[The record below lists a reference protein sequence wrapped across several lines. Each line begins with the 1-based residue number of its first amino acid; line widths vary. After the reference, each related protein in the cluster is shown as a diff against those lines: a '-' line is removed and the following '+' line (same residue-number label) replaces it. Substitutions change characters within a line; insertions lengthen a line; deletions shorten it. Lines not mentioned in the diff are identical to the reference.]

1 MAEDGKNRLLRLVLL
16 VDLCALGAW
25 LTLPGGDL
33 SESALT
39 ILLLAAL
46 GAMAG
51 ARPVRISALGTEVAA
66 THPFVF
72 CALGVGGAAAAGLV
86 AFAGV
91 GGAVAAE
98 RRRHKGMH
106 LAFNLGAVA
115 LATAAAAWAF
125 LLAGGRPGE
134 STLTLLWPL
143 TAAAAVYF
151 IANTGLVAVVIS
163 VEKGE
168 PVSATWQRSF
178 RWTTAAYFTGLSLA
192 VALLL
197 LLRTLGPW
205 GLALGVPPSW
215 LLAAFYRA
223 YKDRQEEHARRIREV
238 EALNADLERRVLERT
253 RELREALGRIEEL
266 QQLKETLT
274 QTLVHD
280 LKNPLTTIVGN
291 LDLLEQRGEEPTLRL
306 VRRSKAG
313 ASRLLRMIL
322 DLLDISRL
330 EDGRFVLE
338 PADVDAVELARGALD
353 DAETVADQSDVELR
367 LAADGDVRVE
377 ADAGLLRRVLD
388 NLIANAVRHSPAHGI
403 VTMSVARGADGV
415 ELSVAD
421 QGDGI
426 PPELRDKVF
435 EKYARLE
442 VRDAGVSSNRGLGLT
457 FCQLAVAAHGG
468 TIRAD
473 ESNGGGAWFRVV
485 LPLRRAA
492 PTQTDAKPEA
502 QPVPAGAGV

>member
-1 MAEDGKNRLLRLVLL
+1 VAPERKNRLLGLVLL
-16 VDLCALGAW
+16 VDLCALWAW
-25 LTLPGGDL
+25 ILLPGGDL
-33 SESALT
+33 SERALT
-39 ILLLAAL
+39 IVLLAAL

-66 THPFVF
+66 THPFIF
-72 CALGVGGAAAAGLV
+72 CALGVAGPAAAGLV
-86 AFAGV
+86 AFAGLA
-91 GGAVAAE
+91 GAVLAE
-98 RRRHKGMH
+98 RRVKKMH
-106 LAFNLGAVA
+106 LAFNVGAVA

-125 LLAGGRPGE
+125 LTAGGAPGA
-134 STLTLLWPL
+134 STLTLVWPL

-163 VEKGE
+163 MEKGE
-168 PVSATWQRSF
+168 RFGATWQRSF

-192 VALLL
+192 VALLVG
-197 LLRTLGPW
+197 LRTLGPW
-205 GLALGVPPSW
+205 GLALGVPPCW

-238 EALNADLERRVLERT
+238 EALNADLERRVEERT

-291 LDLLEQRGEEPTLRL
+291 LDLLEQRGEEQTLRL

-330 EDGRFVLE
+330 EEGRFALESSAEDVL
-338 PADVDAVELARGALD
+338 ELARGAIE
-353 DAETVADQSDVELR
+353 DAEAVADQREIELR
-367 LAADGDVRVE
+367 LE
-377 ADAGLLRRVLD
+377 APHPLRLEVDAGLLRRVLD
-388 NLIANAVRHSPAHGI
+388 NLIANAVRHSPARGVVTVRVAHGP
-403 VTMSVARGADGV
+403 DGV

-421 QGDGI
+421 QGNGI
-426 PPELRDKVF
+426 PSELREKVF

-442 VRDAGVSSNRGLGLT
+442 VREARVTSNRGLGLT
-457 FCQLAVAAHGG
+457 FCQLAVSAHGG

-473 ESNGGGAWFRVV
+473 EAEGGGALFRVT
-485 LPLRRAA
+485 LPERLVVE
-492 PTQTDAKPEA
+492 PEPE
-502 QPVPAGAGV
+502 PVGAGV